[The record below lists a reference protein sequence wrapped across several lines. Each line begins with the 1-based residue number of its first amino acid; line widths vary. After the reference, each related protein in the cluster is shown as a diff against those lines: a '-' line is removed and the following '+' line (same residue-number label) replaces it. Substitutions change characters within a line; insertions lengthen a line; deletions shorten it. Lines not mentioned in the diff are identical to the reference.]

1 MTSFAA
7 DPPASDGFQE
17 LLVSDISDFK
27 EPASTTELILKDRL
41 DRETDLIIQRTAWVV
56 GSQAFL
62 FSAYAVALGAPAHA
76 ATPAIEVQSRLL
88 VQLIPWV
95 SLVSLFLLLVTIGA
109 GVVAWFHLRGHRARS
124 DALGPF
130 SDTGPILRI
139 AGLAAPLLIPVAFL
153 ATWLELIL
161 HR

>member
-1 MTSFAA
+1 MLDLQTPAPAA
-7 DPPASDGFQE
+7 
-17 LLVSDISDFK
+17 
-27 EPASTTELILKDRL
+27 ELIKDRL

-76 ATPAIEVQSRLL
+76 ATPAIEAQSRLL
-88 VQLIPWV
+88 VRLIPWV
-95 SLVSLFLLLVTIGA
+95 SVISLSLLLVTIGA
-109 GVVAWFHLRGHRARS
+109 GVVAWFHLRGHRVRVGAV
-124 DALGPF
+124 GPF

-153 ATWLELIL
+153 VTWLDLL
-161 HR
+161 FHR